1 MLMFLLAVATF
12 FDWQTSGYP
21 LVTLF
26 DPRLNTW
33 SDVKLLIK
41 VPFFSI
47 FFVNWYFSLIA
58 IALSCSALFF
68 AFAREPVGSRLRFSV
83 SSVVA
88 VISVA
93 SCLVAGYWI
102 SVRGIFSDKTFVSL
116 FIFSAV
122 FGAVAVFFLIDA
134 YRIFSA
140 GYADKKLTKNQ
151 KRELHRGRKGNKRS

>member
-1 MLMFLLAVATF
+1 M
-12 FDWQTSGYP
+12 
-21 LVTLF
+21 
-26 DPRLNTW
+26 
-33 SDVKLLIK
+33 
-41 VPFFSI
+41 
-47 FFVNWYFSLIA
+47 
-58 IALSCSALFF
+58 
-68 AFAREPVGSRLRFSV
+68 RFSV

-151 KRELHRGRKGNKRS
+151 KKELHRGRKGNKRR